1 MPRKPCKS
9 LSDQDGNV
17 RELRAEEIGQF
28 RPLADVDPELAA
40 HLHDQKQGAAP
51 PGRFLIIGSHPDSR
65 LLGV

>member
-9 LSDQDGNV
+9 LSDNV

-40 HLHDQKQGAAP
+40 HLHDQNKEP
-51 PGRFLIIGSHPDSR
+51 PRRGGS
-65 LLGV
+65 

>member
-1 MPRKPCKS
+1 MPREPCKS

-40 HLHDQKQGAAP
+40 HLMTKTRSRPAGAV
-51 PGRFLIIGSHPDSR
+51 PDHWLTSA
-65 LLGV
+65 